1 MTKREF
7 RRLLKLGL
15 GRAILY
21 AHHHPIDRFYKEILD
36 ACLSDD
42 VYDQQ
47 VDESRDPY
55 LFEIAD
61 LHPQRKRIYDEI
73 VAALPK
79 NDHAWSLVV
88 ELAKRKHPKAKQALY
103 ANFNPTPEFGPYY
116 AIDLVAVDGLTG
128 FRVAVKKLAR
138 LQPTDEELHSTSYF
152 VDESRDLLGS
162 PVIDAELKRLGKL
175 GRLILERV
183 RRANL
188 PVPPE
193 PKLPDR
199 YVDLAPRLIS
209 IDDWRL
215 KYWGKKATPKELR
228 RAAKGLLNAK
238 TPTQRLAH
246 LRLFLTVRFPLP
258 VRHLLNFLP
267 GETEEISWAIH
278 RVLSQCKHH
287 SLRNYALEL
296 LGSPKAGKARLNAV
310 ELLLNNS
317 RRGDIE
323 IARKAFEAER
333 SRWFRHN
340 FGQDIVDYCEA
351 NPQAPGA
358 TESLLCVYEN
368 SPCTMCRRRSVEI
381 LLDKSTLPED
391 IRAESAYDCN
401 ERIRQL
407 VTQNP

>member
-21 AHHHPIDRFYKEILD
+21 AHNHPIDRFYNEILD

-42 VYDQQ
+42 VYDHQ
-47 VDESRDPY
+47 VEDGRDPY
-55 LFEIAD
+55 LLELAD
-61 LHPQRKRIYDEI
+61 LHPHRNRIYDEI

-88 ELAKRKHPKAKQALY
+88 ELAKRKHPKAKRALY

-128 FRVAVKKLAR
+128 FRTAVRKLAA
-138 LQPTDEELHSTSYF
+138 LQPSDAELHSTSYF
-152 VDESRDLLGS
+152 VDESRELLGS

-175 GRLILERV
+175 GRLVLERV

-188 PVPPE
+188 PDPPQPKVPNSY
-193 PKLPDR
+193 K
-199 YVDLAPRLIS
+199 DLAPVILS
-209 IDDWRL
+209 IRKWRL
-215 KYWGKKATPKELR
+215 SHWGRRATPVELR
-228 RAAKGLLNAK
+228 QAAKGLLNSD
-238 TPTQRLAH
+238 TPAQRLAH
-246 LRLFLTVRFPLP
+246 LRLFLGVRFPLP
-258 VRHLLNFLP
+258 VRHLLSFLP
-267 GETEEISWAIH
+267 GETKEISWAIH

-287 SLRNYALEL
+287 SLRDYALEL
-296 LGSPKAGKARLNAV
+296 LASPKAGKARLNAV
-310 ELLLNNS
+310 EMLLNNS
-317 RRGDIE
+317 RRGDLE
-323 IARKAFEAER
+323 IARNTFEAER

-358 TESLLCVYEN
+358 TEALLSVYEN

-381 LLDKSTLPED
+381 LLEKSALPED
-391 IRAESAYDCN
+391 IRAECAYDCN